1 MGRRMR
7 MMGRMRMV
15 VPFRSSRV
23 LLCLLSRW
31 FNVDVF
37 VMLSWK

>member
-7 MMGRMRMV
+7 MGRMRMV
-15 VPFRSSRV
+15 VPFRSSRG
-23 LLCLLSRW
+23 LLCLLLRW

-37 VMLSWK
+37 VMLSWR

>member
-15 VPFRSSRV
+15 VPFRSSV
-23 LLCLLSRW
+23 
-31 FNVDVF
+31 VDCCVCD
-37 VMLSWK
+37 VVVEVKRTRTNIL